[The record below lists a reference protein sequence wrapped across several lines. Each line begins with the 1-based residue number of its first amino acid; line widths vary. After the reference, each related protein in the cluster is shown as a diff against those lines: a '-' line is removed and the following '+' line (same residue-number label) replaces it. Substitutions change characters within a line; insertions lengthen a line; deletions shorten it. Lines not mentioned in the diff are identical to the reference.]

1 MKTVMMPRWVALC
14 LALMTVS
21 MSVFAVSGAIMQYTL
36 IKPYVMD
43 IAVVGSKL
51 VVDSFILNYDPAT
64 NQYSNCAVQIRNTH
78 TSDLTG
84 TVYVY
89 LYNGTQVNIAS
100 GQYSG
105 TFSAGSVQTL
115 TIPLTWI
122 SGMTVVNVTGGRAAV
137 QQAQQQ

>member
-64 NQYSNCAVQIRNTH
+64 NQYSNCTVQIRNTH

-89 LYNGTQVNIAS
+89 LYNGTKFNIAS
-100 GQYSG
+100 GQAEY
-105 TFSAGSVQTL
+105 TFSAGTVRTL
-115 TIPLTWI
+115 TIPLTWV
-122 SGMTVVNVTGGRAAV
+122 SGKTAEDVMGGRVAV
-137 QQAQQQ
+137 QQT

>member
-1 MKTVMMPRWVALC
+1 MPRWVALC

-64 NQYSNCAVQIRNTH
+64 NQYSNCTVQIRNTH

-89 LYNGTQVNIAS
+89 LYNGTKFNSAS
-100 GQYSG
+100 GQAEY
-105 TFSAGSVQTL
+105 TFSAGTVRTL
-115 TIPLTWI
+115 TIPLTWV
-122 SGMTVVNVTGGRAAV
+122 SGKTAEDVMGGRVAV
-137 QQAQQQ
+137 QQT